1 MSFAYRNAWREIR
14 NNRSFCLFYVVNLA
28 FGLVGFL
35 TVDSFKHSL
44 DERVRKESKMML
56 GADLAIRAR
65 RDLTPEEK
73 EKAFAQLPQ
82 GTEKIEVTDFFSM
95 TAGPTGRSCLVKI
108 VAMEEGFPFYGSFNL
123 KLHGSVKE
131 SDKKLLHQRK
141 LAWIYPELESQLG
154 VGLGDE
160 IKLGEST
167 FRVSDFVTKDNGLQ
181 FQSAELAPKVFISK
195 TFLNETNLL
204 LVGNTAFRN
213 HLFKLPPGSDPA
225 KIERKIDQAI
235 DSPEVR
241 VYAHRKA
248 GEQAGRLLQY
258 LSDFLSVVSLV
269 ALFLATLGSGYL
281 FHSFLTK
288 RTHDVAILVSLGATR
303 KKAIST
309 YLAQLG
315 LLGLIAAI
323 PSLIAAFFC
332 LPLVSAAIS
341 GIASD
346 EVEVFMSP
354 RSISMAFIV
363 AVFAGW
369 VIALPSLRKLARLN
383 PLALFQ
389 EASHPGSQKVRWIFL
404 FFIPGILAFWGLTLL
419 QSDSW
424 KLANLFFVSL
434 LFSSVL
440 LYLVSIA
447 GLWFLKWAF
456 RNSSL
461 PLRLASRSLA
471 RNQSSSITGFL
482 ALGLGVLLLSLIP
495 QFQYSL
501 ENEIGTDHPQS
512 KLPKL
517 FLFNIQ
523 ERDVDSLLETL
534 ASENKPLQNLTPW
547 VRGKLLKVKGENYE
561 KYVRKDKESA
571 SSDDKDRNRFSR
583 RGFNLSYRD
592 RLLESEE
599 ILEGRMVASHFDPN
613 STLPAEISVE
623 QKYAESLDLDLGD
636 ELVIEVGGV
645 PIPAVVVNLRRVRW
659 TSFQPN
665 FFVQMQPGVLES
677 APKTFIGTLSNLTQE
692 EKEDVQN
699 LLVRKFPSI
708 SILDVERTGQA
719 ILSVVKQMTWALQ
732 VMAALSI
739 LAGLVI
745 LFCVSREKAY
755 RQRWELNLLKVLGA
769 SFGDLRNQVRLEFGI
784 LGLAASVAGASLS
797 TLVSYVFAEIIFDR
811 VWSFH
816 WGLPISISL
825 VVIALS
831 VLTAEWGMRKT
842 LAEKPV
848 VLLRRQ

>member
-28 FGLVGFL
+28 FGLIGFL

-44 DERVRKESKMML
+44 DERVRKESKIML
-56 GADLAIRAR
+56 GADLAIRSR

-73 EKAFAQLPQ
+73 EKAFSQLPK

-95 TAGPTGRSCLVKI
+95 AAGPTGSSRLVKI
-108 VAMEEGFPFYGSFNL
+108 VAMEKGFPYYGSFSL
-123 KLHGSVKE
+123 KLQGDVKGDDE
-131 SDKKLLHQRK
+131 NLLHERK
-141 LAWIYPELESQLG
+141 LVWIYPELESQLG
-154 VGLGDE
+154 AGLGDE

-167 FRVSDFVTKDNGLQ
+167 FRVSDFVSKENGLQ
-181 FQSAELAPKVFISK
+181 FQSAELAPKIFLSK
-195 TFLNETNLL
+195 AFLKETNLL

-213 HLFKLPPGSDPA
+213 HLFKLPPGSDPTE
-225 KIERKIDQAI
+225 IERAVAEAI

-241 VYAHRKA
+241 VYAHQKA
-248 GEQAGRLLQY
+248 GERAGRLLQY
-258 LSDFLSVVSLV
+258 LSDFLSLVSLV

-288 RTHDVAILVSLGATR
+288 RTLDVAILVSLGATR

-315 LLGLIAAI
+315 LLGLIAAV
-323 PSLIAAFFC
+323 PSLIATFFC
-332 LPLVSAAIS
+332 LPLLSAAIS

-346 EVEVFMSP
+346 EVEVFISP
-354 RSISMAFIV
+354 QSIFMAFIV

-389 EASHPGSQKVRWIFL
+389 EAAHPGSQKVRWAFL

-419 QSDSW
+419 QSHSW
-424 KLANLFFVSL
+424 KLANLFFVAL
-434 LFSSVL
+434 LLSSVL
-440 LYLVSIA
+440 LYVVGIP
-447 GLWFLKWAF
+447 GLWLLKRACC
-456 RNSSL
+456 NSSL

-471 RNQSSSITGFL
+471 RNQSSSITAFL
-482 ALGLGVLLLSLIP
+482 SLGLGVLLLSLIP

-501 ENEIGTDHPQS
+501 ENEIGTNQPES

-523 ERDVDSLLETL
+523 ERDVDLLLETL
-534 ASENKPLQNLTPW
+534 DSENKPLNNLTPW
-547 VRGKLLKVKGENYE
+547 VRGKLLKIKGENYE
-561 KYVRKDKESA
+561 KYLQKDKNSA
-571 SSDDKDRNRFSR
+571 KSDDNARNRFSR
-583 RGFNLSYRD
+583 RGFNLSYRE

-599 ILEGRMVASHFDPN
+599 ILEGRMVASYFDPN

-623 QKYAESLDLDLGD
+623 QKYAESLDLALGD
-636 ELVIEVGGV
+636 QLEIEVGGV
-645 PIPAVVVNLRRVRW
+645 PISAVVVNLRRVRW

-665 FFVQMQPGVLES
+665 FFVQMQPGVLEA
-677 APKTFIGTLSNLTQE
+677 APKTFIGTLSDLTQK
-692 EKEDVQN
+692 EKEEIQN

-745 LFCVSREKAY
+745 LFCVSREKAH

-769 SFGDLRNQVRLEFGI
+769 SFGDLRNQVRLEFGM
-784 LGLAASVAGASLS
+784 LGLAASIAGASLS
-797 TLVSYVFAEIIFDR
+797 TFVSYVFAEIIFDR
-811 VWSFH
+811 VWSFY
-816 WGLPISISL
+816 WQLPVGLSL
-825 VVIALS
+825 VVIILS
-831 VLTAEWGMRKT
+831 VLTAEIATRKT
-842 LAEKPV
+842 LKSKPSI
-848 VLLRRQ
+848 LLQES

>member
-44 DERVRKESKMML
+44 DEKVRAESKMML

-73 EKAFAQLPQ
+73 DKAFAQLPQ

-95 TAGPTGRSCLVKI
+95 AAGPGGRSRLVKI
-108 VAMEEGFPFYGSFNL
+108 VAMEEGFPFYGSFKL
-123 KLHGSVKE
+123 KLEGPVKG

-154 VGLGDE
+154 AGLGDE
-160 IKLGEST
+160 IKLGQSV

-181 FQSAELAPKVFISK
+181 FQSAELAPKIFVGK
-195 TFLNETNLL
+195 AFLEETNLL

-225 KIERKIDQAI
+225 KVEHDINQVIG
-235 DSPEVR
+235 SPEVR
-241 VYAHRKA
+241 VYSHQKA
-248 GEQAGRLLQY
+248 GERAGRLLQY
-258 LSDFLSVVSLV
+258 LSDFLSLVSLV

-288 RTHDVAILVSLGATR
+288 RTLDVAILVSLGATR

-315 LLGLIAAI
+315 LLGLIAAV
-323 PSLIAAFFC
+323 PSLVATFFF
-332 LPLVSAAIS
+332 LPILSAAIS

-346 EVEVFMSP
+346 EIEVFISP
-354 RSISMAFIV
+354 QSIFMAFIV

-369 VIALPSLRKLARLN
+369 IIALPSLRKLARLN

-389 EASHPGSQKVRWIFL
+389 EAAQPGSQKGGGSFL
-404 FFIPGILAFWGLTLL
+404 FFLPGILAFWGLTVL

-424 KLANLFFVSL
+424 KLANLFFVAL
-434 LFSSVL
+434 LLSSGL
-440 LYLVSIA
+440 LYLLGIL
-447 GLWFLKWAF
+447 GLRLLKRAF
-456 RNSSL
+456 RKSSL

-471 RNQSSSITGFL
+471 RNRSSSITGFL
-482 ALGLGVLLLSLIP
+482 ALGVGVLLLSLIP

-501 ENEIGTDHPQS
+501 EKEIGVNEPES

-523 ERDVDSLLETL
+523 ENDVDSLVEVLE
-534 ASENKPLQNLTPW
+534 SENKPLKNLTPW

-561 KYVRKDKESA
+561 KYVGKDKESA
-571 SSDDKDRNRFSR
+571 NSDDERRNRFRR

-599 ILEGRMVASHFDPN
+599 ILSGRMVASSHDPN
-613 STLPAEISVE
+613 STRPAEISVE

-636 ELVIEVGGV
+636 QLEIEVGGV
-645 PIPAVVVNLRRVRW
+645 PILAEVVNLRRVRW

-665 FFVQMQPGVLES
+665 FFVQMQPGVLET
-677 APKTFIGTLSNLTQE
+677 APKTFIGTLSDLTQK
-692 EKEDVQN
+692 EKEEIQD

-708 SILDVERTGQA
+708 SILDVERTGQT

-755 RQRWELNLLKVLGA
+755 NQRWELNLLKVLGA
-769 SFGDLRNQVRLEFGI
+769 SFSDLRNQVRLEFGM
-784 LGLAASVAGASLS
+784 LGLAASIAGASLS
-797 TLVSYVFAEIIFDR
+797 ALISYVFSEIIFDR

-816 WGLPISISL
+816 WGLPASITLS
-825 VVIALS
+825 VIVLS

>member
-1 MSFAYRNAWREIR
+1 
-14 NNRSFCLFYVVNLA
+14 
-28 FGLVGFL
+28 
-35 TVDSFKHSL
+35 
-44 DERVRKESKMML
+44 ML
-56 GADLAIRAR
+56 RADLAIRAR
-65 RDLTPEEK
+65 RDLFPEEK

-82 GTEKIEVTDFFSM
+82 GTEKIEVTDFLDDRRPNGAS
-95 TAGPTGRSCLVKI
+95 RLVKI

-123 KLHGSVKE
+123 KLHGSVKD
-131 SDKKLLHQRK
+131 SDKKLLHERK

-154 VGLGDE
+154 AGLGDE

-195 TFLNETNLL
+195 TFLKETNLL
-204 LVGNTAFRN
+204 LAGNTAFRN

-225 KIERKIDQAI
+225 KIEREVDQAI

-241 VYAHRKA
+241 VYAHQKA
-248 GEQAGRLLQY
+248 GERAGRLLQY
-258 LSDFLSVVSLV
+258 LSDFLSLVSLV

-288 RTHDVAILVSLGATR
+288 RTLDVAILVSLGATR

-315 LLGLIAAI
+315 LLGLIAAV
-323 PSLIAAFFC
+323 PSIIAAFFC
-332 LPLVSAAIS
+332 LPLLSAAIS

-346 EVEVFMSP
+346 EVEVFMSL
-354 RSISMAFIV
+354 RSISMAFVV

-389 EASHPGSQKVRWIFL
+389 EASHPGSQKVRWAFL

-424 KLANLFFVSL
+424 KLLLFFVAL
-434 LFSSVL
+434 LVSSVL
-440 LYLVSIA
+440 LYLVSIP

-501 ENEIGTDHPQS
+501 ENEIGTNHSES

-534 ASENKPLQNLTPW
+534 DLEKKPLQNLTPW

-561 KYVRKDKESA
+561 KWFERTRSQPTPRTRTGTGSA
-571 SSDDKDRNRFSR
+571 
-583 RGFNLSYRD
+583 G
-592 RLLESEE
+592 
-599 ILEGRMVASHFDPN
+599 VAS
-613 STLPAEISVE
+613 T
-623 QKYAESLDLDLGD
+623 
-636 ELVIEVGGV
+636 
-645 PIPAVVVNLRRVRW
+645 
-659 TSFQPN
+659 
-665 FFVQMQPGVLES
+665 
-677 APKTFIGTLSNLTQE
+677 
-692 EKEDVQN
+692 
-699 LLVRKFPSI
+699 
-708 SILDVERTGQA
+708 
-719 ILSVVKQMTWALQ
+719 
-732 VMAALSI
+732 
-739 LAGLVI
+739 
-745 LFCVSREKAY
+745 
-755 RQRWELNLLKVLGA
+755 
-769 SFGDLRNQVRLEFGI
+769 
-784 LGLAASVAGASLS
+784 
-797 TLVSYVFAEIIFDR
+797 
-811 VWSFH
+811 
-816 WGLPISISL
+816 
-825 VVIALS
+825 
-831 VLTAEWGMRKT
+831 
-842 LAEKPV
+842 
-848 VLLRRQ
+848 